1 MLLLPRQGK
10 LTRYNL
16 RKFTELPFQV
26 KSFLLFLMSFYYTAQ
41 WLQTFPCEFS

>member
-1 MLLLPRQGK
+1 MTLMVYLTRQGK

-26 KSFLLFLMSFYYTAQ
+26 KKINSIKISHIVAIQ
-41 WLQTFPCEFS
+41 NKNSW